1 MLTVERLAAA
11 AREALAVAREARD
24 LLDAEVYVSAR
35 STTLARLS
43 YASHIPS
50 NGVEEPKSS
59 DASGIGIRAVFARD
73 GGRAV
78 GFGSEPSGLDARAA
92 RRVLDK
98 ARAAAVVDPEF
109 VSLPLLG
116 PDAAGL
122 GDHHDPA
129 LLDLS
134 DDALVTA
141 GWTVLGGAL
150 RAFRASSRLARLAE
164 SEDALRRLGLIVGGD
179 VTVDAERVAT
189 TSTRTRDAMGR
200 ADAPGGRADAPV
212 FTDQTTR
219 ITSFVTAMIE
229 AANAKGSGWSAGT
242 RLDDLTDEAGVEAA
256 ERAIRAIG
264 GERVPEGR
272 YTVIFGRQPIADLMN
287 TVIAPSLSAMSFY
300 TSSTPFLG
308 RLGQR
313 IASPVLTVVDDGAR
327 PGFVASRRITGEGL
341 PTGRTVLIREGVLSG
356 CLSSWYQTER
366 LLRDADLL
374 RKLGASG
381 EAARA
386 ALVPRNG
393 FRGGRGFDER
403 PGVAASNLLIES
415 RETMPFETLVRT
427 VNDGLYIGRI
437 WYSYPINGLRAGD
450 FTSTVVGDSYII
462 RDGRLAAPIRA
473 NVIRIDDNI
482 RTVLEGV
489 IGVSDDTRATIVWA
503 ADEVVYTPDIAVA
516 GVRVNEIRHGTSAR
530 TAPTTA

>member
-1 MLTVERLAAA
+1 MLTVERLATA
-11 AREALAVAREARD
+11 AREALAVARKARD
-24 LLDAEVYVSAR
+24 VLDAEVYVSAR
-35 STTLARLS
+35 SITLARLS

-78 GFGSEPSGLDARAA
+78 GFASEPSGLDAHAA
-92 RRVLDK
+92 RRALDK
-98 ARAAAVVDPEF
+98 VRASAVVDPEF

-116 PDAAGL
+116 PDAARL

-179 VTVDAERVAT
+179 VTVEAERVAT
-189 TSTRTRDAMGR
+189 TSTRIPDSPGR
-200 ADAPGGRADAPV
+200 ADAPPV

-229 AANAKGSGWSAGT
+229 AANAKGSGWAAGT

-272 YTVIFGRQPIADLMN
+272 YTVILGRQPIADLMN

-300 TSSTPFLG
+300 TSNTPFLG

-313 IASPVLTVVDDGAR
+313 IASPMLTVVDDGAR
-327 PGFVASRRITGEGL
+327 PGSVASRRITGEGL
-341 PTGRTVLIREGVLSG
+341 PTGRTVLIRDGVLSG

-366 LLRDADLL
+366 LLRDADL
-374 RKLGASG
+374 REKLGASG

-393 FRGGRGFDER
+393 FRGGHGFDQR
-403 PGVAASNLLIES
+403 PAVAASNLLVES
-415 RETMPFETLVRT
+415 RETMPLETLVRT

-489 IGVSDDTRATIVWA
+489 IGVSDDPRATIVWA

-530 TAPTTA
+530 IAPTTA